1 MVIFTEIF
9 IDESGLTVGGFLS
22 TTGLGLSSVFA
33 TAVASSFMASV
44 VRLISIEFYSKL
56 EMRYTQLRDWIKRTK
71 ILYEKILNKSMID

>member
-1 MVIFTEIF
+1 MVNITENF

-22 TTGLGLSSVFA
+22 PTGLGLSVGIP

-44 VRLISIEFYSKL
+44 VRINSIEFYSKL

-71 ILYEKILNKSMID
+71 ILFEKTLSKSMID